1 MTDDLG
7 AELIVRNARVI
18 TVDDD
23 FTVAGAIAVR
33 GERILAVGT
42 DTEMDALA
50 GPATRIVDAGG
61 KAVVPGLIDGHAHMD
76 REGLKDVYPSL
87 EGARSIDD
95 VLARI
100 ATLAAKA
107 APGEWIVTMPVGD
120 PPYYWDVPDIL
131 TEKRFP
137 NRWDLDGVAPDN
149 PVYIRPIW
157 GFWRHTLPLV
167 SIANSK
173 ALEVAGITRATPDP
187 SPTVKIEKD
196 DAGEPTGVFVEN
208 TYIPIVELTLMRAS
222 GGFVHDDRV
231 RGLKTSM
238 RAYHAAGTTSIYE
251 EHGIAAEV
259 LAAYKTLWEQGELSM
274 RCNLVFSPAWDAVDG
289 IPFATLMPRWAAW
302 LAGRGLGDDHLRMG
316 GIYTEIST
324 NIDNTL
330 RAQASPYT
338 GWGGFNYDSS
348 LDRRRVKELLIAA
361 ARNDIRVNAIWPD
374 VLELYKEVNAEIPLA
389 GRGWVLGHIGVLRP
403 ADIEAIVEMGLVLTT
418 HTNRHIFKEG
428 HLRRDEAGEGAE
440 NDVVPLRSLIDAGVT
455 FGLATDNVPVS
466 MFHPIWHCVSRYNR
480 HVDGAIAPAQAI
492 TRAEALRA
500 ATMGGAALSL
510 EENEKGSLEAG
521 KLADLAVLSD
531 DPLTCAEGALKDITA
546 ELTMVGG
553 KIVHQKKGGGEAPP

>member
-1 MTDDLG
+1 MENLG
-7 AELIVRNARVI
+7 PNLIAHNGKVI
-18 TVDDD
+18 TVDES
-23 FTVAGAIAVR
+23 FSVADAVAVKAGRIIGVGGGAAMLEKAD
-33 GERILAVGT
+33 GHTRII
-42 DTEMDALA
+42 DLA
-50 GPATRIVDAGG
+50 GRVMM
-61 KAVVPGLIDGHAHMD
+61 PGLIDGHAHMD
-76 REGLKDVYPSL
+76 REGLKYLLPSL
-87 EGARSIDD
+87 EGARSIEDI
-95 VLARI
+95 LGRI
-100 ATLAAKA
+100 EALVAQAE
-107 APGEWIVTMPVGD
+107 PGAWVFTMPIGD
-120 PPYYWDVPDIL
+120 PPSYFDLPEML
-131 TEKRFP
+131 AEKRFP
-137 NRWDLDGVAPDN
+137 TRHDLDRVSPHN
-149 PVYIRPIW
+149 PVYIRSIW

-167 SIANSK
+167 SIANSR
-173 ALEVAGITRATPDP
+173 ALDVAGITRATSNP
-187 SPTVKIEKD
+187 SPTVKIERD
-196 DAGEPTGVFVEN
+196 EAGEPTGIFVEN

-222 GGFVHDDRV
+222 GGFVHEDRV
-231 RGLKTSM
+231 RGLKASM

-289 IPFATLMPRWAAW
+289 VPFATLIPKWAAW
-302 LAGRGLGDDHLRMG
+302 LAGRGLGDDHLRIG

-324 NIDNTL
+324 NIDNAL

-348 LDRRRVKELLIAA
+348 LGRQQVKELLIEA

-389 GRGWVLGHIGVLRP
+389 GRGWVFGHIAVLRP
-403 ADIEAIVEMGLVLTT
+403 ADIEAIKEMGLVLTT

-440 NDVVPLRSLIDAGVT
+440 NDVVPLRSLIDAGVP

-466 MFHPIWHCVSRYNR
+466 MFHPIWHCVSRYNKR
-480 HVDGAIAPAQAI
+480 TDGAIAPAQAI

-500 ATMGGAALSL
+500 ATMGGAALTS
-510 EENEKGSLEAG
+510 EENEKGSLEPG

-553 KIVHQKKGGGEAPP
+553 RIVHQREGGG

>member
-1 MTDDLG
+1 MTKGLG
-7 AELIVRNARVI
+7 ADLILRNARVI
-18 TVDDD
+18 TVDAD
-23 FTVAGAIAVR
+23 FTVAGALAVL
-33 GERILAVGT
+33 GERILAVGADT
-42 DTEMDALA
+42 DVDALA
-50 GPATRIVDAGG
+50 GSATRVINAGG

-87 EGARSIDD
+87 AGARSIDD

-100 ATLAAKA
+100 ESLAVQA

-131 TEKRFP
+131 AERRFP
-137 NRWDLDGVAPDN
+137 NRWDLDTVAPDN

-167 SIANSK
+167 SIANSR
-173 ALEVAGITRATPDP
+173 ALEAAGITRATPDP
-187 SPTVKIEKD
+187 SATVNIER
-196 DAGEPTGVFVEN
+196 DAVGEPTGVFIEN

-222 GGFVHDDRV
+222 GGFLPEDRV

-238 RAYHAAGTTSIYE
+238 RAYHAAGTTSVYE

-259 LAAYKTLWEQGELSM
+259 LAAYKTLWEQGELTM
-274 RCNLVFSPAWDAVDG
+274 RCNLVFSPAWGAVGD
-289 IPFATLMPRWAAW
+289 IPFATLMPTWAAW
-302 LAGRGLGDDHLRMG
+302 LAGRGLGDNQLRMG

-324 NIDNTL
+324 TIDNSL

-338 GWGGFNYDSS
+338 GWSGFNYDSS
-348 LDRRRVKELLIAA
+348 LDRRRVKELLLEA

-389 GRGWVLGHIGVLRP
+389 GRRWVFGHIGVLTA
-403 ADIEAIVEMGLVLTT
+403 ADIDAIADMGLVLTT

-428 HLRRDEAGEGAE
+428 HLRRDEAGDGAE
-440 NDVVPLRSLIDAGVT
+440 TDVVPLRSLIDAGVT

-466 MFHPIWHCVSRYNR
+466 MFHPIWHCVARYNR
-480 HVDGAIAPAQAI
+480 QVDGAIAPGQAI

-510 EENEKGSLEAG
+510 EENEKGSLEPG
-521 KLADLAVLSD
+521 KLADFAVLSD
-531 DPLTCAEGALKDITA
+531 DPLTCSEDALRDITA
-546 ELTMVGG
+546 ELTVVGG
-553 KIVHQKKGGGEAPP
+553 RVVHDTEGMA